1 MRVLGVDFGRRRIG
15 LALSDHTGLLAS
27 PWETMPAAATPEA
40 SAAHLARLLEEKRRD
55 EINDL
60 GDLSGIV
67 VGLPRRLNGEDTSET
82 AAVRAFANA
91 LVKELGVPIH
101 LQDER
106 LTSREAEQR
115 LAVREKDWRKRKS
128 KLDAAAAAIILQDFL
143 DARKASGDLDAD
155 AELPDE

>member
-15 LALSDHTGLLAS
+15 LALSDRTGLLAS
-27 PWETMPAAATPEA
+27 PWLTLPASSTPEA
-40 SAAHLARLLEEKRRD
+40 SAADLARLLDEKRRD
-55 EINDL
+55 EMADL
-60 GDLSGIV
+60 GELSGIV

-91 LVKELGVPIH
+91 LVKELGIPIH

-115 LAVREKDWRKRKS
+115 LAVREKDWRRRKS
-128 KLDAAAAAIILQDFL
+128 KLDTAAAAIILQDFL
-143 DARKASGDLDAD
+143 DARKASDDLDAD

>member
-27 PWETMPAAATPEA
+27 PWQMMPAGSTPEA
-40 SAAHLARLLEEKRRD
+40 SAEALATLIEERRAAEKD
-55 EINDL
+55 DL

-67 VGLPRRLNGEDTSET
+67 VGLPRRLSGEDTSET
-82 AAVRAFANA
+82 ALVRAFANA
-91 LVKELGVPIH
+91 LVKRLGVPVH

-106 LTSREAEQR
+106 LSSREAEQR
-115 LAVREKDWRKRKS
+115 LAVHEKDWRRRKS

-143 DARKASGDLDAD
+143 DARKTSDDLDTD

>member
-27 PWETMPAAATPEA
+27 PWQTVPAAATPEA
-40 SAAHLARLLEEKRRD
+40 SAADLATLLDGKRRD
-55 EINDL
+55 EMDDL
-60 GDLSGIV
+60 GELSGIV

-82 AAVRAFANA
+82 AAVRAFAHA
-91 LVKELGVPIH
+91 LVKRLGIPVH

-115 LAVREKDWRKRKS
+115 LAVHERDWRRRKA
-128 KLDAAAAAIILQDFL
+128 KLDAAAAAILLQDFL
-143 DARKASGDLDAD
+143 DARKASDDLDAD

>member
-15 LALSDHTGLLAS
+15 LALSDHTGSLAS
-27 PWETMPAAATPEA
+27 PWLTLPAAGTPDA
-40 SAAHLARLLEEKRRD
+40 SAADLARLLEEKRRD
-55 EINDL
+55 DRDDL
-60 GDLSGIV
+60 GELSGIV

-82 AAVRAFANA
+82 AGVRVFANA
-91 LVKELGVPIH
+91 LVKELGVPVH

-115 LAVREKDWRKRKS
+115 LAVREKDWRRRKE

-143 DARKASGDLDAD
+143 DARRAAGDLDAA

>member
-15 LALSDHTGLLAS
+15 LALSDHSRLLAT
-27 PWETMPAAATPEA
+27 PWQTVEAASTPEA
-40 SAAHLARLLEEKRRD
+40 SADALATLIEEKRADATD
-55 EINDL
+55 EL

-67 VGLPRRLNGEDTSET
+67 VGLPRRLSGEDTSET

-91 LVKELGVPIH
+91 LVKRLGVPVH

-115 LAVREKDWRKRKS
+115 LAVREKDWRRRKS

-143 DARKASGDLDAD
+143 DARKTSDDLDTD